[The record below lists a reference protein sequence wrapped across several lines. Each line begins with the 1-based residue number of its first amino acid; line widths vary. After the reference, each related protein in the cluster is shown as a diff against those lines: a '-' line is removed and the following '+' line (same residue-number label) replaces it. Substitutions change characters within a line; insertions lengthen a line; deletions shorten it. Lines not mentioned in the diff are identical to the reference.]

1 MEYRVEKKFLCS
13 EQQLQLLQA
22 RLLSAISWDSHQGEN
37 DRYLIRSV
45 YFDNFDNSLY
55 YENDAGVDDRS
66 KYRIRAY
73 NCGDD
78 VIHMEIKSKLHGYCH
93 KESATLTRP
102 EFEQIMAGEIPPYG
116 KDRSKTFNRFCL
128 QMAMHRLHPAVIVEY
143 ERTAFVYP
151 VGNVRITFDR
161 NISYS
166 YDFGS
171 FFDSQMPATPILPV
185 NRHILEVKYDE
196 ILPDFLA
203 QLLEL
208 NSLQQ
213 STFSKYYM
221 ARQLETENRR

>member
-1 MEYRVEKKFLCS
+1 MEYRVEKKYICS

-22 RLLSAISWDSHQGEN
+22 RLLSAISWDAHQGEN

-45 YFDNFDNSLY
+45 YFDDCDNAMY

-73 NCGDD
+73 NSSPD
-78 VIHMEIKSKLHGYCH
+78 VIHMEIKSKLHGLCH
-93 KESATLTRP
+93 KDSATLSRE
-102 EFEQIMAGEIPPYG
+102 EFEQIMAGEIPQYG
-116 KDRSKTFNRFCL
+116 KGRSKTFNRFCL

-151 VGNVRITFDR
+151 TGNVRITFDR

-166 YDFGS
+166 YDFS
-171 FFDSQMPATPILPV
+171 AFFEPEMWTTPILPTNQHV
-185 NRHILEVKYDE
+185 LEVKYDE
-196 ILPDFLA
+196 VLPDFLA

-208 NSLQQ
+208 NNLQQ